1 MPPSLAPVNVDGIAL
16 TYPVAYGKPQRS
28 AVVNA
33 DRPWCGV
40 LAAIGTCALPQA
52 MGGPATLGGKVG
64 TNYVRDIHI
73 DEAMKAAVDALSTMN
88 GTSDRNRQVAWAQ
101 SISGDLVDSDI
112 PVRID
117 VMGKQLDPY
126 QSDDVRKLTPAGNVL
141 AYNVGLGKTI
151 TAISMAERL
160 LIQAMRMWYDD
171 DRIVSTHPVN
181 VRPELN
187 VTVVCPLNAMPVWN
201 DPAVMA
207 WMTSTLHATY
217 YVVSADSL
225 HKVQSL
231 QRNGPSV
238 LIVDE
243 AHYFGMWTAERTRLI
258 HKLRFQ
264 FDACLT
270 LTGSMLHAGPEKV
283 LSILDLTCPG
293 AALFGNKWEFGRAF
307 ECLVEKRIGPVTKK
321 TVGKPAAK
329 HAESFQRYLNR
340 FVIAKTK
347 RSPDVMQSVMIPDQP
362 VYTVRL
368 DPNAKSVVQEASD
381 MALAI
386 FADTQVMPSMQEVV
400 HKLARVGISDKID
413 WLSDMMSDNDVPV
426 VMFATYHETLDAV
439 QDWLEAEGITYV
451 RVDGAVTGAKR
462 AGALEAFSQGIV
474 RVFLAQ
480 TDAASVSMNLQRA
493 NVSVMLDPGQ
503 KGAAFEQALGRTCRR
518 GSTELCHHFNL
529 AGNSFQAFVYN
540 RLEASMDFNSQV
552 AEWQDAKRAIDS
564 LSTSVAIYPPNG
576 ANP

>member
-1 MPPSLAPVNVDGIAL
+1 MTKSLAPVDVSDFAL
-16 TYPVAYGKPQRS
+16 TYPVNYGKPQRC
-28 AVVNA
+28 AVVNS

-40 LAAIGTCALPQA
+40 MSAIALSAAGAA
-52 MGGPATLGGKVG
+52 LGGKTAAG
-64 TNYVRDIHI
+64 YVRDVGT
-73 DEAMKAAVDALSTMN
+73 EAACMDAVQALSKLN
-88 GTSDRNRQVAWAQ
+88 DWDDRRRQAAWAQ
-101 SISGDLVDSDI
+101 SIAGAGPIDADI
-112 PVRID
+112 PVRLD

-126 QSDDVRKLTPAGNVL
+126 QENDVRSRLTMAGVVL
-141 AYNVGLGKTI
+141 GYNVGLGKTI

-160 LIQAMRMWYDD
+160 LIQAMRAWYNDAN
-171 DRIVSTHPVN
+171 IVSTHPVN
-181 VRPELN
+181 VRPDLR
-187 VTVVCPLNAMPVWN
+187 VVVVCPLNAMPVWK
-201 DPAVMA
+201 DPSVAS
-207 WMTSTLHATY
+207 WFEHTLRVNY
-217 YVVSADSL
+217 SVVSADSL
-225 HKVQSL
+225 HKIQSICH
-231 QRNGPSV
+231 NAPSV

-307 ECLVEKRIGPVTKK
+307 ECITEKRIGPITKK
-321 TVGKPAAK
+321 SVGKPLAK
-329 HAESFQRYLNR
+329 HAEAFQKYLNR
-340 FVIAKTK
+340 FVIAKSK
-347 RSPDVMQSVMIPDQP
+347 RSPDVMKSVMIPDQP
-362 VYTVRL
+362 VYTVKTG
-368 DPNAKSVVQEASD
+368 DCTKSVVQEASD

-386 FADTQVMPSMQEVV
+386 LADTKVLPSMQEVV
-400 HKLARVGISDKID
+400 HKLARVGIDDKID
-413 WLSDMMSDNDVPV
+413 WLESMMSDNDVPV
-426 VMFATYHETLDAV
+426 VMFATYHDTLDAV
-439 QDWLEAEGITYV
+439 EEWLKDSGIDYV
-451 RVDGAVTGAKR
+451 RVDGAVTGAAR
-462 AGALEAFSQGIV
+462 GECLNAFSQGLV

-540 RLEASMDFNSQV
+540 RLEASMDFNAQV
-552 AEWQDAKRAIDS
+552 SEWQDAKRAIEQ
-564 LSTSVAIYPPNG
+564 LTLTQG
-576 ANP
+576 AQP